1 VAATALLIVALLTQL
16 AAVVA
21 SVRLRGL
28 FSSVRGW
35 AGHLAGVTTVLVA
48 GFLVMLSSL
57 GGHLQD
63 PEGLAAAALVL
74 LLSISQLTGTMT
86 WAVSVQA
93 QRAQA
98 AEALSLGEYYRGLF
112 ENSGSIVLVVDP
124 LKREIV
130 DANVTAARFYR
141 YPQQHMRG
149 MNVAEIDP
157 TPATEATAESIL
169 AAKEGRL
176 FRRARHRLASAQ
188 LRDVEVSSTSV
199 ELNGQGLEIAIVR
212 DVTDRELAQREL
224 DREHRLLE
232 SRIAERTRELADTV
246 ARLEATA
253 ASKDRFLANISHEL
267 RTPLNSIIGYT
278 GVVLGGMTG
287 DLNDE
292 QRKQLGMV
300 ERSSRHLLSLVND
313 LLDVAQL
320 EQGVIHVEASEFIVA
335 DVLNQVAE
343 LMDLPVREKGLSL
356 QVLAPDERLTMSSD
370 RMKVEQVLINLVDN
384 AVKFTQQGSITLLA
398 EQRPDGTIAM
408 IVTDTGVGMPAH
420 AVAAVT
426 EAFEQLY
433 GSDGMKP
440 AGIGLGLSI
449 SKRLAQALGGTLRAN
464 SIEKVG
470 SSFTFI
476 VPRVYVAAAAADA
489 SVEA

>member
-1 VAATALLIVALLTQL
+1 
-16 AAVVA
+16 
-21 SVRLRGL
+21 
-28 FSSVRGW
+28 
-35 AGHLAGVTTVLVA
+35 
-48 GFLVMLSSL
+48 
-57 GGHLQD
+57 
-63 PEGLAAAALVL
+63 
-74 LLSISQLTGTMT
+74 
-86 WAVSVQA
+86 
-93 QRAQA
+93 
-98 AEALSLGEYYRGLF
+98 
-112 ENSGSIVLVVDP
+112 

-130 DANVTAARFYR
+130 DANVTAARFYG
-141 YPQQHMRG
+141 YPQHHMRG
-149 MNVAEIDP
+149 MNLAEIDP
-157 TPATEATAESIL
+157 GPAADSVAESIL
-169 AAKEGRL
+169 AEKEGRH
-176 FRRARHRLASAQ
+176 FRRARHRLANAQ

-199 ELNGQGLEIAIVR
+199 ELGGRSLEIGIVN

-246 ARLEATA
+246 ASLEATA

-300 ERSSRHLLSLVND
+300 ERSSRHLLRLVND

-320 EQGVIHVEASEFIVA
+320 EQGVIHVEVSDFVVA

-356 QVLAPDERLTMSSD
+356 QVLAPDERLIMSSD
-370 RMKVEQVLINLVDN
+370 RIKIEQVLINLVNN
-384 AVKFTQQGSITLLA
+384 AVKFTEQGSITLLA
-398 EQRPDGTIAM
+398 EQRPDGTVAM

-449 SKRLAQALGGTLRAN
+449 SKRLAQALGGTLWAN

-476 VPRVYVAAAAADA
+476 VPRVYVAAAVASDAAI
-489 SVEA
+489 EL